1 MVRGVSSL
9 LVSALLWGCPTA
21 TRTGVD
27 RIDAPA
33 SIVQSAS
40 KFTKEYLLF
49 AGDQVEVL
57 VTRFPELS
65 RTVTIRSDGMI
76 SLPMLQD
83 VPASGLSAREL
94 ASDLARRFGARL
106 VNPEVNVIPTQ
117 IRQATVIVLGDV
129 KSPQAV
135 PFRNAQTA
143 LQAIGMAGGFQRSGA
158 EQDVTII
165 RLSRDGHLE
174 AIPINVE
181 ASGQPGPYLAFA
193 VTQLQPDDVIFVPE
207 HGRAQ
212 VVRFIDEL
220 VLRPAQLFMTY
231 KLYEQL

>member
-1 MVRGVSSL
+1 ME
-9 LVSALLWGCPTA
+9 
-21 TRTGVD
+21 
-27 RIDAPA
+27 APA
-33 SIVQSAS
+33 AIVQSAS

-83 VPASGLSAREL
+83 VPAAGLSAREL
-94 ASDLARRFGARL
+94 AADLSQRFAGRL

-117 IRQATVIVLGDV
+117 VRQATVIVLGDV
-129 KSPQAV
+129 KAPQAV
-135 PFRNAQTA
+135 PYRNAQTA
-143 LQAIGMAGGFQRSGA
+143 LQAIGMAGGFQRSGS
-158 EQDVTII
+158 EHDVTII
-165 RLSRDGHLE
+165 RLARDGHLE
-174 AIPINVE
+174 AIPVNVQ